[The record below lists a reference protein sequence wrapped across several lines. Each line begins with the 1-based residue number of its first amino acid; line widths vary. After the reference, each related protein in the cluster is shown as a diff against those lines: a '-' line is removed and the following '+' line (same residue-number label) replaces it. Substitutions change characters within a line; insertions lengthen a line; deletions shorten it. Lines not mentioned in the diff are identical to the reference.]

1 MSIPEA
7 ITYLSNYFAPPTGP
21 PGSELRSRAP
31 PGDKGGGRPRSKY
44 DKVARRR
51 GKLEFAAILGKIKK
65 KTLNGR
71 NTNWINKF
79 SKKMLNSSKYFFLC
93 KVTFLFAFEETQ
105 IMQLLTDRWRYSKI
119 APCIIISTLLT
130 TIRRKY
136 DFFHEAQFWAGSR
149 TFGNPILVDT
159 ESQRDTPMAVYF
171 RRSPIVV
178 GRVNFPSDKAR
189 TLASS

>member
-1 MSIPEA
+1 M
-7 ITYLSNYFAPPTGP
+7 SNYFAPPTGP

-130 TIRRKY
+130 TIRRKH
-136 DFFHEAQFWAGSR
+136 DFFHEARFWAGCRNSEIPFSSIQKANEIR
-149 TFGNPILVDT
+149 PWLYTFDAHLSLLAGLI
-159 ESQRDTPMAVYF
+159 
-171 RRSPIVV
+171 
-178 GRVNFPSDKAR
+178 FPLTKHE
-189 TLASS
+189 LWPQVK